1 MNQVQ
6 YCNSFGGMPKH
17 SCLAFLIF
25 FSRKNLRALFRKM
38 WLLIIQHPIID
49 TVSINSWSSW
59 MSPGDISKTY
69 SWWTLLQSRTNFDS
83 FQCGESWGGKIGPL
97 LYTRSTMNL
106 GVSATNDRCSVDKEH
121 NIHFLVWTEYFD
133 CILRESPP
141 F

>member
-6 YCNSFGGMPKH
+6 YCNSYGGMPKH
-17 SCLAFLIF
+17 SCLACLIF

-69 SWWTLLQSRTNFDS
+69 SWWTLLQSRTNFDT
-83 FQCGESWGGKIGPL
+83 FQCEEIQQIFFAHVPFKPLVYAKNEKLSSENGGFWKRWCDCL
-97 LYTRSTMNL
+97 VNL
-106 GVSATNDRCSVDKEH
+106 GAGK
-121 NIHFLVWTEYFD
+121 
-133 CILRESPP
+133 
-141 F
+141 